1 MGHDARGWHLAI
13 MRSMLYILQMTRL
26 EVSLEVS
33 DRLAREARE
42 AGLLAPEA
50 LTELIE
56 SGVRRKAIE
65 RIRAANTRPGGDAPM
80 TLKDLQAIVAEVRA
94 STC

>member
-13 MRSMLYILQMTRL
+13 FRSMLYILQMTKL

-50 LTELIE
+50 LAELIE
-56 SGVRRKAIE
+56 DGVRRKAIE
-65 RIRAANTRPGGDAPM
+65 RIRAANTRPGGDVPM
-80 TLKDLQAIVAEVRA
+80 TLEALQTIVAEVRA
-94 STC
+94 GSA

>member
-1 MGHDARGWHLAI
+1 MGQSARGWHLAI
-13 MRSMLYILQMTRL
+13 VRSMPYTAPMTRL

-56 SGVRRKAIE
+56 IGVRRKAIE
-65 RIRAANTRPGGDAPM
+65 RIRAANTRPGGDVPM

-94 STC
+94 STS

>member
-1 MGHDARGWHLAI
+1 
-13 MRSMLYILQMTRL
+13 MTKL
-26 EVSLEVS
+26 EFSLDIS

-50 LTELIE
+50 LAELIE

-80 TLKDLQAIVAEVRA
+80 TLKELHSIVASVAPVGKDRL
-94 STC
+94 

>member
-1 MGHDARGWHLAI
+1 MGRGPRGWHLAI
-13 MRSMLYILQMTRL
+13 MRSMLYILQMTKL

-50 LTELIE
+50 LAELIE

-80 TLKDLQAIVAEVRA
+80 TLKDLQAIVAEVRG

>member
-1 MGHDARGWHLAI
+1 MGHEARGWHLAI
-13 MRSMLYILQMTRL
+13 VRSMLYKVPMTRL